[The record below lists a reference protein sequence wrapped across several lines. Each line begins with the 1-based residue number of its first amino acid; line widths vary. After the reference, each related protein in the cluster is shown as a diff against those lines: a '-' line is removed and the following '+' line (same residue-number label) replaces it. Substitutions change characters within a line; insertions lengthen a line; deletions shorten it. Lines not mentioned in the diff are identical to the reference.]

1 MHHQPQIWKTLE
13 MQGFTSKEI
22 STESLAVPWHA
33 GSCLCCNSTCYS
45 YPRNIILNWWFVTWH
60 LPWKNPVFGV
70 PAKWWPLSAVLLLS
84 LLQWKCHACL
94 ISVKGCGST
103 HRGLAGYWLSW
114 CQDFGIPFVWTEWL
128 CKSKV
133 ERSSSFHQHCDISTH
148 SSYWRYMTNF
158 CL

>member
-1 MHHQPQIWKTLE
+1 MEDVGNARLYEQGNFHRVPCSAMTRRLMSVLQFHVLQLPEKYHTELMICYLASSMKKTI
-13 MQGFTSKEI
+13 M
-22 STESLAVPWHA
+22 
-33 GSCLCCNSTCYS
+33 
-45 YPRNIILNWWFVTWH
+45 
-60 LPWKNPVFGV
+60 FGV